1 MTGYLSP
8 YLGICVNGIVTVDW
22 GDGSKCP
29 FTVMES
35 EARGTPVVGAKV
47 GGIPELIEDDINGRL
62 FERKDSNGL
71 AKIIKNLWNNHN

>member
-1 MTGYLSP
+1 
-8 YLGICVNGIVTVDW
+8 
-22 GDGSKCP
+22 
-29 FTVMES
+29 MES